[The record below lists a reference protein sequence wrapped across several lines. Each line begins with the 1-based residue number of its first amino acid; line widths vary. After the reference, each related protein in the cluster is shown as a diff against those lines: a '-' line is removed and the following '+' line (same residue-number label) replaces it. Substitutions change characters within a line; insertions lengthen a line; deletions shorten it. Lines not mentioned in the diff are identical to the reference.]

1 MKICKDCKYYR
12 NREEDLLL
20 DSTCRHPTLGEVN
33 LVSGYVKYPTCK
45 VTRSY
50 AGQCKPEALL
60 FEEKPVKRTFADKIS
75 NYFHCG
81 RYE

>member
-1 MKICKDCKYYR
+1 MKICKDCKYYQ
-12 NREEDLLL
+12 NREDSLLG
-20 DSTCRHPTLGEVN
+20 SRCTHPTLSEVN
-33 LVSGYVKYPTCK
+33 MISGYIKYPICG
-45 VTRSY
+45 VNRSY